1 MDVLAFFANPTVR
14 DIGAITLLVLVV
26 LMILTGR
33 LIPKSTHERELA
45 AAEKRTQDAVERGNE
60 WKQTAEETGKVNAV
74 VRAQNSE
81 LIEANKVV
89 KALLQAAGPSIG
101 DTQPAGGA

>member
-1 MDVLAFFANPTVR
+1 MDVLTIFSNPIAR
-14 DIGAITLLVLVV
+14 DIGAVGLVALVV

-33 LIPKSTHERELA
+33 LIPKSTHDRELEA
-45 AAEKRTQDAVERGNE
+45 ADQRTTDAVARGDE
-60 WKQTAEETGKVNAV
+60 WKQTAKDTAEVNAV

-89 KALLQAAGPSIG
+89 KAFLQSAGPTIA
-101 DTQPAGGA
+101 DGGT

>member
-1 MDVLAFFANPTVR
+1 MDVLSFFANPVVR
-14 DIGAITLLVLVV
+14 DIGAVGLVALVV

-33 LIPKSTHERELA
+33 LIPKSTHERELE
-45 AAEKRTQDAVERGNE
+45 AAEKRTADAVARGDE
-60 WKQTAEETGKVNAV
+60 WKQTAKNTEEVNAV

-89 KALLQAAGPSIG
+89 KAFLQSAGPALADGS
-101 DTQPAGGA
+101 A